1 MTMFAEPV
9 LASAAEERME
19 RMEGCR
25 RGAEMENCRP
35 RDYHHYP
42 QHHDTPDHLR
52 EKNYHYS
59 DNDDREVGGGKIGI
73 KKYFVSLPDVTS
85 RGSLRNTKKIK
96 ELTDREIKR
105 FRITYPQ

>member
-25 RGAEMENCRP
+25 RGGEMENCRP

-59 DNDDREVGGGKIGI
+59 DNDDREVGNFELKVTKNLSIWQFR
-73 KKYFVSLPDVTS
+73 KSLKMKE
-85 RGSLRNTKKIK
+85 SLFA
-96 ELTDREIKR
+96 L
-105 FRITYPQ
+105 

>member
-25 RGAEMENCRP
+25 RGGEMENCRP

-52 EKNYHYS
+52 DKNYHYS
-59 DNDDREVGGGKIGI
+59 DTEDREVGPRSNIRYMI
-73 KKYFVSLPDVTS
+73 IAPDEYRHKFQRS
-85 RGSLRNTKKIK
+85 CISG
-96 ELTDREIKR
+96 
-105 FRITYPQ
+105 

>member
-25 RGAEMENCRP
+25 RGEMENCRP

-52 EKNYHYS
+52 DKNYHYS
-59 DNDDREVGGGKIGI
+59 DNDDREVGGGRGEMCVFDGDFCIKI
-73 KKYFVSLPDVTS
+73 
-85 RGSLRNTKKIK
+85 
-96 ELTDREIKR
+96 
-105 FRITYPQ
+105 RIF